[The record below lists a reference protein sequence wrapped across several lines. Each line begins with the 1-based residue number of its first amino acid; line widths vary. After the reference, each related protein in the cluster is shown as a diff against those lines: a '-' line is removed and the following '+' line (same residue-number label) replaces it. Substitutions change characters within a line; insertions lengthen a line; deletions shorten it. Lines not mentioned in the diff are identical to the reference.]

1 MSRHESREELIR
13 SRARVVAAGDDTRR
27 RIQRELH
34 GGAQQRLVQA
44 IITLKLAKAD
54 PSPEL
59 IAEAL
64 AQAES
69 AMAELRAIVNGIM
82 PAALTRGGLRSG
94 VETLLD
100 RVGLPVEL
108 DVTPERMP
116 PQIEMTAY
124 FVIAEALTN
133 AATHAGATGA
143 RVRAA
148 RLDGE
153 LLVEVRDDG
162 AGGADPERGTG
173 LLGLA
178 DRVAACGGTLALDSP
193 TGAGTTLT
201 VTLPL

>member
-1 MSRHESREELIR
+1 MSRRESREELIR
-13 SRARVVAAGDDTRR
+13 SRARVVAAADDTRR
-27 RIQRELH
+27 RIQRDLH
-34 GGAQQRLVQA
+34 GGAQQRLVQS

-94 VETLLD
+94 VETLPD
-100 RVGLPVEL
+100 RVALPVEL

-148 RLDGE
+148 RHDGE
-153 LLVEVRDDG
+153 LLLEVRDDG

-178 DRVAACGGTLALDSP
+178 DRVAACGGTLTLDSP

>member
-13 SRARVVAAGDDTRR
+13 SRARVVAAGDATRR

-69 AMAELRAIVNGIM
+69 AMSELRAIVHAIM
-82 PAALTRGGLRSG
+82 PAALARGGLRSG
-94 VETLLD
+94 VESLLD
-100 RVGLPVEL
+100 RVALPVEI
-108 DVTPERMP
+108 DVAPERLP
-116 PQIEMTAY
+116 PQIETTAY

-133 AATHAGATGA
+133 AAKHAGATGA

-148 RLDGE
+148 QRDGE

-162 AGGADPERGTG
+162 AGGADPETGTG

-178 DRVAACGGTLALDSP
+178 DRVATCGGTLTLDSP

>member
-1 MSRHESREELIR
+1 MSRRESREELIR
-13 SRARVVAAGDDTRR
+13 SRARLVAAADDTRR
-27 RIQRELH
+27 RIQRDLH
-34 GGAQQRLVQA
+34 GGAQQRLVQS

-69 AMAELRAIVNGIM
+69 AMVELRAIVNGIM

-133 AATHAGATGA
+133 AAAHAGATGA

-178 DRVAACGGTLALDSP
+178 DRVAACGGTLTLDSP

>member
-13 SRARVVAAGDDTRR
+13 SRARVVAAGDNTRR

-69 AMAELRAIVNGIM
+69 AMSELRAIVHAIM
-82 PAALTRGGLRSG
+82 PAALARGGLRSG
-94 VETLLD
+94 VESLLD
-100 RVGLPVEL
+100 RVALPVEI
-108 DVTPERMP
+108 DVAPERMP
-116 PQIEMTAY
+116 PQIETTAY

-133 AATHAGATGA
+133 AAKHAGATGA

-148 RLDGE
+148 QRDGE

-162 AGGADPERGTG
+162 AGGADPETGTG

-178 DRVAACGGTLALDSP
+178 DRVAACGGTLTLDSP

>member
-69 AMAELRAIVNGIM
+69 AMSELRAIVHAIM
-82 PAALTRGGLRSG
+82 PAALARGGLRSG
-94 VETLLD
+94 VESLLD
-100 RVGLPVEL
+100 RVALPVEI
-108 DVTPERMP
+108 DVAPERMP
-116 PQIEMTAY
+116 PQIETTAY

-133 AATHAGATGA
+133 AAKHAGATGA

-148 RLDGE
+148 QRDGE

-162 AGGADPERGTG
+162 AGGADPETGTG

-178 DRVAACGGTLALDSP
+178 DRVAACGGTLTLDSP

>member
-69 AMAELRAIVNGIM
+69 AMSELRAIVHAIM
-82 PAALTRGGLRSG
+82 PAALARGGLRSG
-94 VETLLD
+94 VESLLD
-100 RVGLPVEL
+100 RVALPVEI
-108 DVTPERMP
+108 DVAPERMP
-116 PQIEMTAY
+116 PQIETTAY

-133 AATHAGATGA
+133 AAKHAGATGA

-148 RLDGE
+148 QRDGE

-162 AGGADPERGTG
+162 AGGADPETGTG

-178 DRVAACGGTLALDSP
+178 DRVATCGGTLTLDSP

>member
-69 AMAELRAIVNGIM
+69 AMSELRAIVHAIM
-82 PAALTRGGLRSG
+82 PAALARGGLRSG
-94 VETLLD
+94 VESLLH
-100 RVGLPVEL
+100 RVALPVEI
-108 DVTPERMP
+108 DGAPERMP
-116 PQIEMTAY
+116 PQIETTAY

-133 AATHAGATGA
+133 AAKHAGATGA

-148 RLDGE
+148 QRDGE

-162 AGGADPERGTG
+162 AGGADPETGTG

-178 DRVAACGGTLALDSP
+178 DRVAACGGTLTLDSP

>member
-1 MSRHESREELIR
+1 
-13 SRARVVAAGDDTRR
+13 
-27 RIQRELH
+27 
-34 GGAQQRLVQA
+34 
-44 IITLKLAKAD
+44 
-54 PSPEL
+54 
-59 IAEAL
+59 
-64 AQAES
+64 
-69 AMAELRAIVNGIM
+69 
-82 PAALTRGGLRSG
+82 
-94 VETLLD
+94 
-100 RVGLPVEL
+100 
-108 DVTPERMP
+108 
-116 PQIEMTAY
+116 MTAY
-124 FVIAEALTN
+124 FVIAEALAN

-178 DRVAACGGTLALDSP
+178 DRVAACGGTLALNSP